1 MTSDPAPEGNAY
13 RQVLTSIVK
22 RFVRLVGASA
32 AVVVARRVPQLKVE
46 DDGNVTDYDQ
56 ENPVDSVMR
65 LIVEYGAVFG
75 EMAVTLSRQATRPMT
90 DSAAQSVL
98 QEAGLLNPAA
108 SGPLSVLLVDD
119 HSLFREGI
127 ASLLSSQPDIKV
139 VGQAGSVREAVA
151 KAQNLKPDVVLMDL
165 GLPDGSGL
173 EATRA
178 ILASQP
184 AAKIVI
190 LTVHENDE
198 QLFAAVRAGAVGYLF
213 KNIRAGEL
221 LKRLRDVA
229 QGDAGLSPAIAR
241 RILDEFSRL
250 PSPPAAPNS
259 ATDLTAREL
268 EIVRE
273 LAHAATNREI
283 AQKFV
288 ISENTVKNHVRNVL
302 SKLHLHSR
310 RDLASYARDH
320 GLTPPPEPPK

>member
-1 MTSDPAPEGNAY
+1 MSGDPSTEGQAY
-13 RQVLTSIVK
+13 RQVLTSIVS
-22 RFVRLVGASA
+22 RFVRLVGAPA
-32 AVVVARRVPQLKVE
+32 AVTVARRVPQLKVD
-46 DDGNVTDYDQ
+46 DDGTVTDFDQ

-98 QEAGLLNPAA
+98 QEAGLLNPTA
-108 SGPLSVLLVDD
+108 SSRINVLLVDD
-119 HSLFREGI
+119 HSLFREGMV
-127 ASLLSSQPDIKV
+127 SLLSSQPDIKV

-151 KAQNLKPDVVLMDL
+151 KAQDLQPDLVLMDL

-178 ILASQP
+178 ILANQP

-250 PSPPAAPNS
+250 PSPPAASNS
-259 ATDLTAREL
+259 ASGLTAREI
-268 EIVRE
+268 EIVHE
-273 LAHAATNREI
+273 LAQGATNREI
-283 AQKFV
+283 ARKFV

-320 GLTPPPEPPK
+320 GLSPPTDPPQ